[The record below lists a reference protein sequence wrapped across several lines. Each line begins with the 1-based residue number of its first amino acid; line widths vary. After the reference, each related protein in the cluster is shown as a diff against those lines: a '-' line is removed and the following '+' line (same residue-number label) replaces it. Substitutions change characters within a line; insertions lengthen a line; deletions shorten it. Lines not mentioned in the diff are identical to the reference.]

1 MTPEEVLKLS
11 KEEIY
16 ERKWSKELD
25 NKGEN
30 SYCSGCSRCSDCSV
44 CSGCSRCSDCSVC
57 SGCSRCSYCSGCSG
71 CSDCSDCSG
80 CSDCSD
86 CYMCRNAKGL
96 KWAIANV
103 EVGEED
109 YRAKMK
115 ELGVE
120 I

>member
-11 KEEIY
+11 KDEIY
-16 ERKWSKELD
+16 ERKWSDELD

-30 SYCSGCSRCSDCSV
+30 SECSE
-44 CSGCSRCSDCSVC
+44 
-57 SGCSRCSYCSGCSG
+57 
-71 CSDCSDCSG
+71 CSG